1 MLIIVPIEIS
11 NTMTKLYIICYLCLS
26 GGKMK
31 LILLAAL
38 FLLEV
43 FSCKAQSEIG
53 FFIPK
58 NGKRVEIPFDNYN
71 NLVVIKG
78 VVNNRL
84 PLNFIFDT
92 GVHTSIITDKSLSDM
107 MEVKYDRMYTMSGI
121 GEHKQFNVYL
131 ANGVSV
137 DFPELAGRS
146 LNMLVLEEDYL
157 LLRNYLGT
165 PVHGILGTDMLQ
177 NLVTTIDYESRKLI
191 FQTPESFK
199 PPKRAIGIPIVIH
212 DSKPYIILP
221 VTLLNG
227 TKLDAKLLIDTGA
240 SHALLLELFAEPKI
254 KIQDNFINTV
264 LGRGLAGT
272 IEGWIGR
279 VNKVDIGNTSFKNV
293 LTFFTD
299 TNSYNK
305 NYVLAGRNGTIGGDL
320 LGRFKV
326 TIDYARQMV
335 YFERN
340 ASYKL
345 PFEYNMAGF
354 DIVGSGDL
362 FEKIEIVNVIEKSPA
377 YISGMRVGDVI
388 IQINGLSGKALTVNE
403 FNNILRSRPNKV
415 IRVIVMRD
423 KQKLR
428 FKFQL
433 KRLI

>member
-1 MLIIVPIEIS
+1 
-11 NTMTKLYIICYLCLS
+11 MTKLYIICYLCLS

-38 FLLEV
+38 FLLEIL
-43 FSCKAQSEIG
+43 SCKAQSEIG
-53 FFIPK
+53 FFIPN

-71 NLVVIKG
+71 NLIVIKG
-78 VVNNRL
+78 IVNNRL
-84 PLNFIFDT
+84 PLHFIFDT
-92 GVHTSIITDKSLSDM
+92 GVHTSIITDKTLSDM
-107 MEVKYDRMYTMSGI
+107 MQVKYDRMYTMSGI

-137 DFPELAGRS
+137 DFPDLSGRS

-165 PVHGILGTDMLQ
+165 AVHGILGTDLIQ
-177 NLVTTIDYESRKLI
+177 NLVLTIDYENRKLI

-199 PPKRAIGIPIVIH
+199 PPRKAIKIPIVIH
-212 DSKPYIILP
+212 DSKPYILLP
-221 VTLLNG
+221 VTLLDG
-227 TKLDAKLLIDTGA
+227 TKIDAKLLMDTGA

-279 VNKVDIGNTSFKNV
+279 VKNLDVGNIAFKNV

-320 LGRFKV
+320 LGRFRV
-326 TIDYARQMV
+326 TIDYSHQMV
-335 YFERN
+335 YFEHN
-340 ASYKL
+340 TSYKL

-362 FEKIEIVNVIEKSPA
+362 FEKIEVVNVIEKSPA
-377 YISGMRVGDVI
+377 YISGMRVGDII
-388 IQINGLSGKALTVNE
+388 IQINGRSGKELTVNE
-403 FNNILRSRPNKV
+403 FNNILRSRPGKV
-415 IRVIVMRD
+415 IRLIILRD
-423 KQKLR
+423 KVKKH